1 MSVQLGGSVRKSGG
15 IVLFS
20 PQTARTR
27 RAHRCQ
33 TETSFSSFWIV
44 PNVSCAL
51 FRDAL
56 FILIYPLSVLMTR
69 APEICDPMDAR
80 YPPNQRSRRSSC
92 RLNQEQL
99 GRRESWVEPL
109 VLFLSLSPLSPSFR
123 GMLRSGYFHSA
134 PIRH

>member
-1 MSVQLGGSVRKSGG
+1 MSVQLGVSVRKSGG

-44 PNVSCAL
+44 PNVPCAL

-56 FILIYPLSVLMTR
+56 FILIYPLSVLVTR
-69 APEICDPMDAR
+69 APEICDPMDAP
-80 YPPNQRSRRSSC
+80 YPPAAR
-92 RLNQEQL
+92 
-99 GRRESWVEPL
+99 P
-109 VLFLSLSPLSPSFR
+109 
-123 GMLRSGYFHSA
+123 A
-134 PIRH
+134 A

>member
-1 MSVQLGGSVRKSGG
+1 MSVQLGVSVRKSGG

-44 PNVSCAL
+44 PNVSCE
-51 FRDAL
+51 AL
-56 FILIYPLSVLMTR
+56 FILIYPLSVLMTG

-80 YPPNQRSRRSSC
+80 YPPNQRSRHSSC

-109 VLFLSLSPLSPSFR
+109 VLFLSLSLLSISPSFR